1 MFNHEVHEGHEVKN
15 NNPELRSFC
24 FVNFVAPKALVVRK
38 VSA

>member
-1 MFNHEVHEGHEVKN
+1 MLNHEVHEGHEVKHKIFYSGN
-15 NNPELRSFC
+15 LY